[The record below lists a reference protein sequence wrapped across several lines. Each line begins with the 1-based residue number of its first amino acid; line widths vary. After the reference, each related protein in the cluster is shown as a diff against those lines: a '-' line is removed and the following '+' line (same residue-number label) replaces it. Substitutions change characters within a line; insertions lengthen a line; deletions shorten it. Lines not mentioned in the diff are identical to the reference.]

1 MPETPSIEDII
12 EARDAIAGIAV
23 RTPLV
28 LSALSGCTPDDV
40 LLKLET
46 LQPVGSFKLRG
57 AAFAISRLD
66 DAQKRAGVVC
76 FSTGNHGRAVA
87 YAARAQGIRATICL
101 PSLASPVKRAAI
113 EALAADIRV
122 PGATQDEA
130 EREVERLVREE
141 GMTDIP
147 PFDHPDVIAGQG
159 TIALELLEDR
169 PDLETIVVPLSGGG
183 LLCGIAI
190 AAKALKPS
198 IRIVGV
204 TMARG
209 AAMVASLE
217 AGKPVDVPELPTL
230 CDALVGGIGLGNRY
244 TLRLCQEYMDEVIT
258 LSEQE
263 IYRGMTSLLFDE
275 RLIAEPSSALG
286 HAAMIAGRLKPT
298 GPTALIISGKNVD
311 MQLIRRV
318 INAEPITLGDE
329 TVAPD

>member
-122 PGATQDEA
+122 PGATQDDVKNAVVYVGSEYYKINCVLKDA
-130 EREVERLVREE
+130 ETGKIVCSVNEKFASEGAVLYVAGLAFFVDLPSHANPGDTPDQDVPLTCDE
-141 GMTDIP
+141 GMFPGADAK
-147 PFDHPDVIAGQG
+147 FQYAGWDK
-159 TIALELLEDR
+159 TWTWLHLEGATLAEVA
-169 PDLETIVVPLSGGG
+169 ENASQYIGAKFNSFEVVSG
-183 LLCGIAI
+183 LYC
-190 AAKALKPS
+190 
-198 IRIVGV
+198 
-204 TMARG
+204 
-209 AAMVASLE
+209 AS
-217 AGKPVDVPELPTL
+217 
-230 CDALVGGIGLGNRY
+230 
-244 TLRLCQEYMDEVIT
+244 
-258 LSEQE
+258 
-263 IYRGMTSLLFDE
+263 
-275 RLIAEPSSALG
+275 
-286 HAAMIAGRLKPT
+286 GR
-298 GPTALIISGKNVD
+298 
-311 MQLIRRV
+311 
-318 INAEPITLGDE
+318 
-329 TVAPD
+329 

>member
-1 MPETPSIEDII
+1 MPQTPTIEDII
-12 EARDAIAGIAV
+12 AARSAIAAIAV

-57 AAFAISRLD
+57 AAFAVSRLD
-66 DAQKRAGVVC
+66 EAQKRAGVVC

-87 YAARAQGIRATICL
+87 YAAHAQGIRATICL

-122 PGATQDEA
+122 PGATQDDA

-190 AAKALKPS
+190 AAKAMKPS

-217 AGKPVDVPELPTL
+217 AGRPVDVPELPTL
-230 CDALVGGIGLGNRY
+230 CDALVGGIGLENRY
-244 TLRLCQEYMDEVIT
+244 TLRLCQELMDEVIT

-286 HAAMIAGRLKPT
+286 HAAMIAGRLRPT
-298 GPTALIISGKNVD
+298 GPTALVVSGKNVD

-318 INAEPITLGDE
+318 INAEPITLGDDV
-329 TVAPD
+329 VAPD